1 MAAPPSA
8 LRRAALLLLS
18 AAGVYAAYLTQGY
31 VQEAISTREY
41 APSGARFAQLKALH
55 GLQSF
60 GCFVTAGLVLLA
72 FPGTR
77 GGAAGKGKGG
87 KEAAPTAPLLEFLK
101 PSITNSIGP
110 ALGIMALKNIPFSS
124 QVLVKSCKMVTVMI
138 GNTLVSGTRYS
149 AKEYACA
156 ALIAGGLS
164 LFSLQGSGKAASKL
178 ADPNMVL
185 GYGLCLVNLSFDG
198 YTNSYQDNIKM
209 RYQGTTAFEMMCWMN
224 FWCALMVGTYT
235 FGISSAGGEIAAFCL
250 EHPDALRDIIT
261 FCICGAVG
269 QLFIFLTIVQFGSL
283 TNTIVTTA
291 RKFFSI
297 LISTALSG
305 SPLVPLQW
313 AGVACVF
320 AGLAGNIYLKALKA
334 RGQGPKG
341 KKKKA
346 ALD

>member
-1 MAAPPSA
+1 MNPEP
-8 LRRAALLLLS
+8 
-18 AAGVYAAYLTQGY
+18 
-31 VQEAISTREY
+31 
-41 APSGARFAQLKALH
+41 
-55 GLQSF
+55 
-60 GCFVTAGLVLLA
+60 
-72 FPGTR
+72 
-77 GGAAGKGKGG
+77 
-87 KEAAPTAPLLEFLK
+87 
-101 PSITNSIGP
+101 
-110 ALGIMALKNIPFSS
+110 
-124 QVLVKSCKMVTVMI
+124 VKLD
-138 GNTLVSGTRYS
+138 G
-149 AKEYACA
+149 E
-156 ALIAGGLS
+156 
-164 LFSLQGSGKAASKL
+164 AASKL

-185 GYGLCLVNLSFDG
+185 GYGPCLVNPSFAG
-198 YTNSYQDNIKM
+198 CTNSY
-209 RYQGTTAFEMMCWMN
+209 RYQGTTAFEMMCRMN

-235 FGISSAGGEIAAFCL
+235 FGISSAGGEIVAFCL

-283 TNTIVTTA
+283 TNTIVTTT

-334 RGQGPKG
+334 RAKQ
-341 KKKKA
+341 KKA

>member
-1 MAAPPSA
+1 MV
-8 LRRAALLLLS
+8 S

-72 FPGTR
+72 FPGTQ
-77 GGAAGKGKGG
+77 GGAAGGKGG
-87 KEAAPTAPLLEFLK
+87 KEAEPTAPLLEFLK

-156 ALIAGGLS
+156 ALIAAGLS

-209 RYQGTTAFEMMCWMN
+209 RYKGTTAFEMMCWMN

-235 FGISSAGGEIAAFCL
+235 FGISSAGGEIVAFCL

-283 TNTIVTTA
+283 TNTIVTTT

-297 LISTALSG
+297 LISAVLSG

-320 AGLAGNIYLKALKA
+320 AGLSANIYLKALKA
-334 RGQGPKG
+334 RAKQ
-341 KKKKA
+341 KKA

>member
-8 LRRAALLLLS
+8 LRRALLLVLS
-18 AAGVYAAYLTQGY
+18 AAGVYASYLTQGY

-77 GGAAGKGKGG
+77 GGAAGGKGG

-209 RYQGTTAFEMMCWMN
+209 RYKGTTAFEMMCWMN

-235 FGISSAGGEIAAFCL
+235 FGISSAGGEIVAFCL

-283 TNTIVTTA
+283 TNTIVTTT

-320 AGLAGNIYLKALKA
+320 AGLGGNIYLKALKA
-334 RGQGPKG
+334 RAKQ
-341 KKKKA
+341 KKA

>member
-8 LRRAALLLLS
+8 LQRAMMLMVS

-77 GGAAGKGKGG
+77 GGAAGGKGG
-87 KEAAPTAPLLEFLK
+87 KEAEPTAPLLEFLK

-156 ALIAGGLS
+156 ALIAAGLS

-235 FGISSAGGEIAAFCL
+235 FGISSAGGEIVAFCL

-283 TNTIVTTA
+283 TNTIVTTT

-297 LISTALSG
+297 LISAVLSG

-320 AGLAGNIYLKALKA
+320 AGLSANIYLKALKA
-334 RGQGPKG
+334 RAKQ
-341 KKKKA
+341 KKA